1 MKILIHQKAEKLIE
15 PIKTQT
21 FVIPAKAGIQK
32 NPMKQIMT
40 LKFTIFETKTGWM
53 GIAGT
58 SAGIR
63 KVIFPMPDRES
74 ALKAIVDSHKL
85 EMEYSEEAF
94 LEAKTALTEY
104 FDGKRIDFQ
113 ISVDLDGYTDFQ
125 KNVWDVT
132 KTIPYGEL
140 RSYSWVAS
148 QMGKPKAFR
157 AVGNALG
164 KNPVPII
171 VPCHRVIGSDGGLH
185 GFTGGLDWKKKLI
198 KLETENNAR

>member
-1 MKILIHQKAEKLIE
+1 
-15 PIKTQT
+15 
-21 FVIPAKAGIQK
+21 
-32 NPMKQIMT
+32 MT
-40 LKFTIFETKTGWM
+40 LKFTLFETKSGWM
-53 GIAGT
+53 GITGT

-63 KVIFPMPDRES
+63 RIILPMSDRKS
-74 ALKAIVDSHKL
+74 ALKAIVNSHKF
-85 EMEYSEEAF
+85 EMEHSEEAF

-104 FDGKRIDFQ
+104 FDGKRIDFN
-113 ISVDLDGYTDFQ
+113 IPLDLDGYTDFQ
-125 KNVWDVT
+125 KNVWNVT

-140 RSYSWVAS
+140 RSYGWVAS
-148 QMGKPKAFR
+148 LIGKPKAAR

-164 KNPVPII
+164 RNPVPII